1 MADLSK
7 TPNEG
12 ARVRQRPRQDRFD
25 PSDPPLPRRPGPFA
39 APFSSAL
46 DIARAIRS
54 LAWLGILVLFL
65 ALTLKVDLVIFAGVL
80 LAISLRRTAD
90 RVSRLTRIPTGWAV
104 VLVLLLV
111 LAFFAGIGW
120 FFSQGIASQIDQLS
134 RQLPTAADKFESI
147 ISQSSLGKV
156 VIEHLQPA
164 SINPSTMMVL
174 QNFFGVASNLVEVV
188 GAVAVIMFLGLYFAV
203 EANLYVAGLLRLV
216 PPPRRGRVAE
226 ILHETASAIWYW
238 MLGRLVSMTA
248 LGFLTAAGLWAI
260 GVPLPIALGFLAGI
274 LTFIPFIGG
283 VVSAIPSLLLAVSV
297 NLDMALYVIALYIGV
312 HLIEAY
318 ILVPLV
324 QRQVVHLPPA
334 LTLSAQI
341 LFGVL
346 AGFLGLLLATPLV
359 AAALVIVRMVYVEDV
374 LGDRG
379 VIAPARCSNPNSLQ
393 KANDPGSPTS

>member
-1 MADLSK
+1 
-7 TPNEG
+7 
-12 ARVRQRPRQDRFD
+12 VRQRPRQDLSD
-25 PSDPPLPRRPGPFA
+25 PSRLDQPSRFATPF
-39 APFSSAL
+39 PSAL
-46 DIARAIRS
+46 DIARAVRS

-120 FFSQGIASQIDQLS
+120 FFSQAIASQIDQLS
-134 RQLPTAADKFESI
+134 RQLPAAADKFEAI

-156 VIEHLQPA
+156 VIEHLTPA
-164 SINPSTMMVL
+164 SISPSTMTVL

-188 GAVAVIMFLGLYFAV
+188 GAVAVIMFLGLYFAA
-203 EANLYVAGLLRLV
+203 EANLYITGLLRLV
-216 PPPRRGRVAE
+216 PPPRRGRAAE

-297 NLDMALYVIALYIGV
+297 SLDMALYVIALYIGV

-341 LFGVL
+341 VLGVL

-359 AAALVIVRMVYVEDV
+359 AAALVVVRMVYVEDM

-379 VIAPARCSNPNSLQ
+379 ATSPARCSDPNSL
-393 KANDPGSPTS
+393 